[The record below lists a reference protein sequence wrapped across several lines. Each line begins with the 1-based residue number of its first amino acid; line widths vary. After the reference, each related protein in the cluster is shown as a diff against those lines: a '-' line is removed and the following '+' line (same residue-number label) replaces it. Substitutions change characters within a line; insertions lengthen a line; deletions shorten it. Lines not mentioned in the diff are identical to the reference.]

1 MIFSVIVILL
11 VAVIAYFHYVQGLLS
26 GVLSATCAAVA
37 AVLAFSYHEPI
48 AQMLLGGKL
57 ADQAYAM
64 ILVALFAVIY
74 LILRVIFDNLVPG
87 NVRMPAIVDKVGGAI
102 TGLIAGIFAV
112 GILAIATQ
120 TLPFGPSIGG
130 YARYG
135 LADKN
140 EVKLPTSGQAQDTY
154 VYDELKS
161 DKISP
166 DDASHLI
173 IPVDDMV
180 VNFVSKLSAGG
191 SLEGDRTL
199 DSVHPNYLDEA
210 FFNRLGMQV
219 GAKHVAINT
228 DKQQQVK
235 VDGLFAIES
244 LTQQEAEIPQVR
256 PPRKD
261 LKPLAT
267 NPGNQILVVRVTFG
281 DQATDDDHNVRVSPA
296 AVRLVANGVN
306 YLPLGTM
313 ENHVLA
319 ANKPDD
325 FLIIE
330 PNKPVDFVFYVPR
343 ADVLTGGGG
352 KASKKS
358 GGAEAEAAESAK
370 VNKGVFLEAKRMARI
385 DLSGKEVSN
394 TFEGEGDGVL
404 RKKGIEFK
412 APELKPAPTPKPAA
426 PAAGGES
433 TTAPNQ

>member
-1 MIFSVIVILL
+1 MIFGVLVIIL

-37 AVLAFSYHEPI
+37 AVLAFSYHEQI

-57 ADQAYAM
+57 ADQAHAM
-64 ILVALFAVIY
+64 ILVALFAFIY

-102 TGLIAGIFAV
+102 TGLIAGIFAI
-112 GILAIATQ
+112 GILAIATE

-135 LADKN
+135 LAEQN

-154 VYDELKS
+154 VYNELKN
-161 DKISP
+161 DKITP
-166 DDASHLI
+166 EDASRLI

-180 VNFVSKLSAGG
+180 VNFVSKLSNGG

-219 GAKHVAINT
+219 GAKHVAVNT

-235 VDGLFAIES
+235 VEGLFAFDA
-244 LTQQEAEIPQVR
+244 LPQVEAEIPQVR

-261 LKPLAT
+261 LKALAS
-267 NPGNQILVVRVTFG
+267 NPGNQILVVRVVFS
-281 DQATDDDHNVRVSPA
+281 DQASDDDHMVRVSPA
-296 AVRLVANGVN
+296 SVRLVANGVN
-306 YLPLGTM
+306 YIPLGTI
-313 ENHVLA
+313 ENSVIA
-319 ANKPDD
+319 SNKPDD
-325 FLIIE
+325 FLIVE
-330 PNKPVDFVFYVPR
+330 ANKPVDFVFYVPR
-343 ADVLTGGGG
+343 ADVLTGR
-352 KASKKS
+352 
-358 GGAEAEAAESAK
+358 GAKPARKPGAATAESEAEAAK
-370 VNKGVFLEAKRMARI
+370 VNPGVFIEVKRMART

-394 TFEGEGDGVL
+394 TFQVPESQGVL
-404 RKKGIEFK
+404 RKKGIEFTP
-412 APELKPAPTPKPAA
+412 PELKQSAPKP
-426 PAAGGES
+426 GG
-433 TTAPNQ
+433 TNQ